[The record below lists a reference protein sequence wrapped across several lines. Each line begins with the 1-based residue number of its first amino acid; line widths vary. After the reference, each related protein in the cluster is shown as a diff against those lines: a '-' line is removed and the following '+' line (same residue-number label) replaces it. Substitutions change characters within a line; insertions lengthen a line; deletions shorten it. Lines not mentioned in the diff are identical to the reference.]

1 LTTGHQFDQ
10 VLDSLVR
17 RMRAMHSL
25 WYDACDDMDAAMANY
40 VERPGILP
48 IAFTLFH
55 MAALEDRSLLKL
67 ADRAPLWSQEWADR
81 IQIGIPDHGKERSV
95 EEMMGQ
101 QIGNYGAFRDY
112 QRAVFGKTEAWLST
126 LDPGSLGEVLKT
138 PPFPADLANTFS
150 ARAAGSAGI
159 TRWDGIECWVYQHG
173 IRHMGELEHARALVG
188 LGGMTS

>member
-1 LTTGHQFDQ
+1 
-10 VLDSLVR
+10 
-17 RMRAMHSL
+17 MHSL
-25 WYDACDDMDAAMANY
+25 WREATDDMDAAKANY

-55 MAALEDRSLLKL
+55 MAALEDRSLVKL
-67 ADRAPLWSQEWADR
+67 ADRSPLFSQEWADR
-81 IQIGIPDHGKERSV
+81 MQLGVPDHGKERSV

-101 QIGNYGAFRDY
+101 RIGDYGAFQDY
-112 QRAVFGKTEAWLST
+112 QCEVFDKTEAWLNA

-138 PPFPADLANTFS
+138 RPFDADLASTFS
-150 ARAAGSAGI
+150 ARAAGDRGI

-173 IRHMGELEHARALVG
+173 LRHMGELEHARALVG